1 MKHLTF
7 ALMLAVA
14 GAFVIPSTPVYAGS
28 CGSCPSGKPKECP
41 KDCKKDCCKDKN
53 KDAAK

>member
-1 MKHLTF
+1 MKHLTL

-14 GAFVIPSTPVYAGS
+14 GAFVAPTPARAGS
-28 CGSCPSGKPKECP
+28 CGGCPSSKPKECP

-53 KDAAK
+53 KDAGK